1 MNSEKKTEIKV
12 GLTVLMAILIF
23 IFIFSWAKNFNLDSN
38 NNLLT
43 VQFATVAGLEIG
55 DLVSV
60 NGVRKG
66 LVDAIF
72 STNNNNATV
81 KIKFTENVNLKED
94 ATFSIMMLD
103 LMGGKKIE
111 INSGNSDVLLD
122 YEKTQIG
129 KFSGDISTA
138 MATLSSV
145 ESDLVEVIGELKITL
160 RSANSI
166 IGNQEFTEKIKNSVI
181 QLTNLSENLNSLVVS
196 NKEVIS
202 TTLQNAKELTDK
214 TNVLLENNSEKITSV
229 LTNLNSTLNS
239 SNELILQLTQLSD
252 ETRNSQNNL
261 GKILYDEN
269 LVNDL
274 KTSLSQI
281 KELTEIINSQLKSG
295 GLEVKADVD
304 LF

>member
-122 YEKTQIG
+122 FEKTQIG

-166 IGNQEFTEKIKNSVI
+166 IGNQEFTENIKNSVI
-181 QLTNLSENLNSLVVS
+181 QLTSLSENLNSLVVS

-214 TNVLLENNSEKITSV
+214 TNVLLENNSEKITLV
-229 LTNLNSTLNS
+229 LNNLNSTLNS

>member
-145 ESDLVEVIGELKITL
+145 ESDLVEVIGELKTTL

-166 IGNQEFTEKIKNSVI
+166 IGNQEFTENIKNSVI

>member
-1 MNSEKKTEIKV
+1 M
-12 GLTVLMAILIF
+12 
-23 IFIFSWAKNFNLDSN
+23 
-38 NNLLT
+38 LT
-43 VQFATVAGLEIG
+43 VQFPTVAGLEIG

-166 IGNQEFTEKIKNSVI
+166 IGNQEFTENIKNSVI